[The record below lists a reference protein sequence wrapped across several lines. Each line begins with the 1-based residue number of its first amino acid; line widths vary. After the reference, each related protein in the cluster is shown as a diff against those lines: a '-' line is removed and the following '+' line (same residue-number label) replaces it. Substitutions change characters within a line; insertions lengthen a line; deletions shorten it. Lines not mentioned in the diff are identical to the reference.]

1 MFVKGYNLS
10 VGVLVRKLLVFFSPG
25 ASQNIIFSNLGCVL
39 KMSVESAE
47 TNSSVI
53 LMLLVSPQLV
63 QRIELH
69 LLNFG

>member
-1 MFVKGYNLS
+1 MIRYS
-10 VGVLVRKLLVFFSPG
+10 FSY
-25 ASQNIIFSNLGCVL
+25 LGSVL
-39 KMSVESAE
+39 KKSVESAE